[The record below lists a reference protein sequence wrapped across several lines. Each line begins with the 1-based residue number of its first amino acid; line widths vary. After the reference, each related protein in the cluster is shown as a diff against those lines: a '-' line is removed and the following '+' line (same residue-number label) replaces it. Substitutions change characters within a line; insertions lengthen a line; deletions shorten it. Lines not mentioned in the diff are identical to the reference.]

1 MNVLI
6 KMKQS
11 KLESFIETTLNIS
24 TGFILSFGVWKYIV
38 TPLIQNGYIQI
49 TDSFNITMIFTIISF
64 LRSLAWRRFFT
75 NNLHRFI
82 HKWLL
87 DKKIK
92 KWNKKHDFPRK
103 NS

>member
-38 TPLIQNGYIQI
+38 TPLIQNGYMAI
-49 TDSFNITMIFTIISF
+49 TDSFNITMIFTVVSF
-64 LRSLAWRRFFT
+64 LRSLAWRRFFAT
-75 NNLHRFI
+75 GFHKFL

-87 DKKIK
+87 DRKIK
-92 KWNKKHDFPRK
+92 KMK
-103 NS
+103 